1 MIQRERVTQRQ
12 PFQSPPPQ
20 LAPFKLTGFRRD
32 LYFCLDIALRRLKDL
47 YSWKLPLE
55 FLS

>member
-20 LAPFKLTGFRRD
+20 LASFKLTGFRRD